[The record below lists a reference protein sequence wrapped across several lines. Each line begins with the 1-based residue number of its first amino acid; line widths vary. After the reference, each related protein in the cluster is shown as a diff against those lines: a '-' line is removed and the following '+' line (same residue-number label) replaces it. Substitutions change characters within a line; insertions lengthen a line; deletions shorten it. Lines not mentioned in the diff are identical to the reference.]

1 VWNVVEVLDCYFDI
15 LLWKKSSVLLYL
27 MLKSQLVEHNNQDRV
42 FCLHRVLRKKYI
54 FSKMKL
60 FIGIGVW
67 GKQLV
72 ITSAYHQSQ
81 S

>member
-1 VWNVVEVLDCYFDI
+1 
-15 LLWKKSSVLLYL
+15 